1 MQPIFSRLLNL
12 ETRIGMMIDR
22 TDYLQKIIKKEL
34 IIMSA
39 IDRIAASSHTKNT
52 NRRYD
57 DHQGKTKFR
66 IRLCG

>member
-34 IIMSA
+34 IRLRSNRSSGRSTTSSPA
-39 IDRIAASSHTKNT
+39 ERGKRRRPDPADAS
-52 NRRYD
+52 
-57 DHQGKTKFR
+57 
-66 IRLCG
+66 